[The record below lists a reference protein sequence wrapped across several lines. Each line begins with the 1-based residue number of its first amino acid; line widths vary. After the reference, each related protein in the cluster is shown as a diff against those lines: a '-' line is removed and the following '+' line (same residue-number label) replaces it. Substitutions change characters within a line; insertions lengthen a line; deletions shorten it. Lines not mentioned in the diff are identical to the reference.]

1 MTHEQETL
9 NEIRTVIDGLEPGQR
24 QAVYRIAQQLRDVI
38 NAGGD
43 FGRVALA
50 LVGAEEAAA

>member
-1 MTHEQETL
+1 M
-9 NEIRTVIDGLEPGQR
+9 IDGLEPGQR